1 MELLIYKKIYKNV
14 YEGHI
19 KIRNSLQIYLKIRN
33 PSKQIKKKKGRNMM
47 SEKSIIDK

>member
-33 PSKQIKKKKGRNMM
+33 PSKQITKKKAEIWCAENV
-47 SEKSIIDK
+47 